1 MSNEERPGVEQELA
15 QLKKQLGVTDDI
27 VARYAEYEIAY
38 PTSEK
43 EYCDLC
49 GNAIMLITAFSCD
62 PEELPLDRVYF
73 KTEIGEETVLKGLG
87 ASEISKSKFGDSK
100 NDYFSNISLW
110 VLPVYLMEDEK
121 GKINLDFKKN
131 RQSFS
136 MSRDPGLLNERNQI
150 YVRKH
155 SQGIVKIAERVD
167 SDILSKFVERE
178 FINPMR
184 TKEQGV

>member
-1 MSNEERPGVEQELA
+1 MAIEEGSGVEQELA

-27 VARYAEYEIAY
+27 VARYAKYEIAY

-49 GNAIMLITAFSCD
+49 GNAVMLITAFSCD

-73 KTEIGEETVLKGLG
+73 KTEIGEEIVLKGLG
-87 ASEISKSKFGDSK
+87 ASEISKRKFGDSK

-110 VLPVYLMEDEK
+110 SLPVYLMEDEK
-121 GKINLDFKKN
+121 GKISLDFKKN
-131 RQSFS
+131 RKSFS
-136 MSRDPGLLNERNQI
+136 ISRNPGLLNERNKI
-150 YVRKH
+150 YIRKH
-155 SQGIVKIAERVD
+155 SQGIIKGAGRVD

-184 TKEQGV
+184 AKEQGV